1 MSTPAKNPTLR
12 VAYGPLIWLVHF
24 SVLYGFN
31 AIACARG
38 FPGAVPW
45 VVAAATLAL
54 ALAAGFLVLKTTKDE
69 FVDWLSAALAALS
82 LLAIL
87 WQALP
92 ALMVSPCA

>member
-1 MSTPAKNPTLR
+1 LGKTTLR

-24 SVLYGFN
+24 GILYGFN
-31 AIACARG
+31 ALACARG

-45 VVAAATLAL
+45 VVAAATLIL
-54 ALAAGFLVLKTTKDE
+54 AVPVGLLVLGKRKGQ